1 MWYIQ
6 HFPFWK
12 DALQMYNR
20 TQHVYKEVALRFEI
34 IMVYGCFLNLL
45 RVRLP
50 AKGLTIKESLLR
62 TIRRVYCCISFLPC
76 CNISTMRCW
85 FKFSR
90 FTSCWKARNFTS
102 RLGRLLCCLHL
113 RPPCVEKNS
122 RYLVHFNIP
131 YAVIREKNKSRCQ
144 ILTGGASSTVQCGSQ
159 AHSASVVVREGSEHT
174 T

>member
-1 MWYIQ
+1 
-6 HFPFWK
+6 
-12 DALQMYNR
+12 MYNR

-113 RPPCVEKNS
+113 RPP
-122 RYLVHFNIP
+122 
-131 YAVIREKNKSRCQ
+131 
-144 ILTGGASSTVQCGSQ
+144 GGASSTVQCGSQ
-159 AHSASVVVREGSEHT
+159 AHSASVVVREGSLLT
-174 T
+174 SWV